1 MKRKLIRKRKLRS
14 LLALMLILSMMLGMV
29 QTVQAADYQPNRKG
43 SITITLK
50 DQGTELK
57 DVELLLYKVGSL
69 GGGNYINFTLVP
81 ALAATGLDLNN
92 LTTAEAAIAAANT
105 LAGAV
110 GNSGITPLFAKT
122 DSKGVAAFPDLEQ
135 GMYLMV
141 QSGTHAYGIVSPL
154 LVAIPYMEDGVN
166 WIYDVSASPKASLT
180 PQEDGRIE
188 VTKRVSWLNEDA
200 DMVDINVTDATYY
213 VGLFYDE
220 QGNIPY
226 STDYVKPIRITGA
239 SRGTAV
245 FEGLPAGTYYV
256 LETDAS
262 GKVVPLEVEQRDSD
276 GNRWICIV
284 GNGEETET
292 NRVVLDMPGTSAGS
306 VVLNN
311 VYIDLPDDYMINA
324 RIFITKKVIKD
335 GSQAT
340 VNDTF
345 HAGIFRVES
354 NGDEEWI
361 ETVTLK
367 QNGTVEVEVP
377 LGGEDG
383 RGDIT
388 YVVRETDKDG
398 DPIDKDTFA
407 YEVTGEKEVTLT
419 EDNTE
424 GRVEITNT
432 AKSATPTPTPT
443 PTPTTRPTTPTSSGT
458 TSTVRTSNTTSS
470 SSGKAS
476 VKTGDETPIE
486 LWIGLLGIAA
496 LAIVGAGAFKRKKRS
511 K

>member
-1 MKRKLIRKRKLRS
+1 MKRKFLRKRKSRS
-14 LLALMLILSMMLGMV
+14 LLVLMLILSMMLGMV

-50 DQGTELK
+50 DQGTELQN
-57 DVELLLYKVGSL
+57 VELLLYKVGSL

-92 LTTAEAAIAAANT
+92 LTTAESAIAAANT

-122 DSKGVAAFPDLEQ
+122 DSKGVAAFPNLEQ

-166 WIYDVSASPKASLT
+166 WIYDVSASPKASLN

-200 DMVDINVTDATYY
+200 DMVDVNVADRTYY
-213 VGLFYDE
+213 VGLFYD
-220 QGNIPY
+220 QTGTIPY
-226 STDYVKPIRITGA
+226 SKDYVKPIRITGA

-245 FEGLPAGTYYV
+245 YEGLPEGTYYV
-256 LETDAS
+256 LETNAE
-262 GKVVPLEVEQRDSD
+262 GVPVPLNEQQTDSE
-276 GNRWICIV
+276 GNKWTCIV
-284 GNGEETET
+284 GTGEDTDT
-292 NRVVLDMPGTSAGS
+292 NRVALDMPETTSGS

-311 VYIDLPDDYMINA
+311 VYTDLRDDFSINA
-324 RIFITKKVIKD
+324 HISISKKVIKN

-345 HAGIFRVES
+345 YAGIFRVES

-432 AKSATPTPTPT
+432 AKSATPTAT

-496 LAIVGAGAFKRKKRS
+496 LAIVGAGAFKRKKRP